1 MMKALL
7 QASRIID
14 RVNEVVGKAIMW
26 LVLAAVLVSA
36 INAVVRK
43 SLNISSNA
51 WLELQWYLFSAVF
64 LLGAGY
70 TFLRNAHVRIDF
82 ISSRLTARAR
92 SIIDVVGIVVFLIPL
107 CVLMI
112 DMSWPLL
119 ARAWASGEM
128 SQNAGGLI
136 RWPVYLLVPVGMGL
150 LLAQA
155 LSELIKRIAFLR
167 GLIPDPIPLGH
178 AHGPQSAIATGQES
192 R

>member
-1 MMKALL
+1 MKALL
-7 QASRIID
+7 QASRAID
-14 RVNEVVGKAIMW
+14 RVNALVGRAVMW

-36 INAVVRK
+36 VNAVVRK
-43 SLNISSNA
+43 SLSISSNA

-70 TFLRNAHVRIDF
+70 AFLRNAHVRIDF
-82 ISSRLTARAR
+82 VSSRLSARAR
-92 SIIDVVGIVVFLIPL
+92 SVIDVIGIVVFLVPL

-112 DMSWPLL
+112 DMSWPLF
-119 ARAWASGEM
+119 ARAWTSGEM

-136 RWPVYLLVPVGMGL
+136 RWPVYLLVPVGMSL

-155 LSELIKRIAFLR
+155 VSELIKRIAFLR

-178 AHGPQSAIATGQES
+178 EPGPQSAIATGQEG

>member
-1 MMKALL
+1 MKALL
-7 QASRIID
+7 QVSRVID
-14 RVNEVVGKAIMW
+14 RVNEHVGRLIMW

-36 INAVVRK
+36 VNAVVRK
-43 SLNISSNA
+43 SLSISSNA

-70 TFLRNAHVRIDF
+70 AFLRNAHVRIDF
-82 ISSRLTARAR
+82 ISSRLSARTR
-92 SIIDVVGIVVFLIPL
+92 SMIDVVGIVVFLIPL

-112 DMSWPLL
+112 DMSWPLF

-155 LSELIKRIAFLR
+155 ASELI
-167 GLIPDPIPLGH
+167 
-178 AHGPQSAIATGQES
+178 
-192 R
+192 

>member
-1 MMKALL
+1 MKALL
-7 QASRIID
+7 QVSRVID
-14 RVNEVVGKAIMW
+14 RINEHVGRVIMW

-36 INAVVRK
+36 VNAVVRK
-43 SLNISSNA
+43 SLSISSNA

-70 TFLRNAHVRIDF
+70 AFLRNAHVRIDF
-82 ISSRLTARAR
+82 ISSRLSARTR
-92 SIIDVVGIVVFLIPL
+92 SLIDVVGIVVFLIPL

-112 DMSWPLL
+112 DMSWPLFT
-119 ARAWASGEM
+119 RAWTSGEM

-136 RWPVYLLVPVGMGL
+136 RWPVYLLVPLGMSL

-155 LSELIKRIAFLR
+155 VSELIKRIAFLR

-178 AHGPQSAIATGQES
+178 AHGPPSAIATGQEG

>member
-1 MMKALL
+1 MKALL
-7 QASRIID
+7 QVSRVID
-14 RVNEVVGKAIMW
+14 RVNEHVGRLIMW

-36 INAVVRK
+36 VNAIVRK
-43 SLNISSNA
+43 SLSISSNA

-70 TFLRNAHVRIDF
+70 AFLRNAHVRIDF
-82 ISSRLTARAR
+82 ISSRLSARTR
-92 SIIDVVGIVVFLIPL
+92 SLIDVVGIVVFLIPL

-112 DMSWPLL
+112 DMSWPLF
-119 ARAWASGEM
+119 ARAWTSGEM

-136 RWPVYLLVPVGMGL
+136 RWPVYLLVPVGMCL

-155 LSELIKRIAFLR
+155 LSELIKRVAFLR

-178 AHGPQSAIATGQES
+178 EHGPPSAIATGQEG